1 MNKITYAIAIYM
13 ASSILLPQQSK
24 ADNMATQTPTVLQ
37 SGKNEYPNRSR
48 VKGKRPTAASCSNI
62 YCSYSRE
69 HICFEL
75 PAEADFME
83 VTITDANGMVWS
95 GFASQDEP
103 CCDIP
108 PMASPAR
115 IECTVDMTATF
126 TGTLVF

>member
-1 MNKITYAIAIYM
+1 MLLM
-13 ASSILLPQQSK
+13 VSASTL
-24 ADNMATQTPTVLQ
+24 TPTVNATEGLAKKEALLL
-37 SGKNEYPNRSR
+37 GKTPNRPR
-48 VKGKRPTAASCSNI
+48 ARGLHGKPAGILSI
-62 YCSYSRE
+62 QCSYSRE

-103 CCDIP
+103 CCNIP

-115 IECTVDMTATF
+115 IECTVDMTTTF